1 MKLKEFLEQ
10 NPIINNAQLARLM
23 YPYNKSANTKLA
35 NKLAENISGSGRQRV
50 TEADEEIAKKELEK
64 LVHRI
69 VSYISNQ
76 LIFEDICNIFPG
88 LYSV

>member
-1 MKLKEFLEQ
+1 
-10 NPIINNAQLARLM
+10 M

-35 NKLAENISGSGRQRV
+35 NKLAENISGSGKQRV

-69 VSYISNQ
+69 VSYISN
-76 LIFEDICNIFPG
+76 
-88 LYSV
+88 

>member
-50 TEADEEIAKKELEK
+50 TEADEEIAKKEALAKQIKKE
-64 LVHRI
+64 
-69 VSYISNQ
+69 
-76 LIFEDICNIFPG
+76 FELGII
-88 LYSV
+88 